1 MLTLLTPLGIPEW
14 SKDRRRG
21 TGWEIEV
28 NLDAENF
35 EKFFAQVL
43 DSRTGVRL

>member
-14 SKDRRRG
+14 SKDHKRG

-35 EKFFAQVL
+35 ENSLYKCLTIVL
-43 DSRTGVRL
+43 VFG